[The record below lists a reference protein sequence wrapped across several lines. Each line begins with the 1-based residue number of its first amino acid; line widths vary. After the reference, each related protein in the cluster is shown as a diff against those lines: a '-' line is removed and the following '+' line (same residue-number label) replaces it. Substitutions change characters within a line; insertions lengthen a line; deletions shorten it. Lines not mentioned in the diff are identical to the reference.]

1 MEYQNELKK
10 LQEGSNYWKPKV
22 GQFKVKSL
30 TEIEEAEPYIK
41 QVTPTP
47 ENPEGI
53 ETYPQAKIT
62 MSIEGEEKTWTFGKG
77 ATPASTY
84 GQLIELA
91 TKKNNT
97 LLNVEFTV
105 IVKSDGTKND
115 YTIVE

>member
-1 MEYQNELKK
+1 MEYQEELKK

-30 TEIEEAEPYIK
+30 TELEDTEPYIK
-41 QVTPTP
+41 QLGDGKT
-47 ENPEGI
+47 ESHE
-53 ETYPQAKIT
+53 QKKIQIT
-62 MSIEGEEKTWTFGKG
+62 VNGEEKTWTFGKG

-84 GQLIELA
+84 GQLVELA

-97 LLNVEFTV
+97 LKDVEFTV

-115 YTIVE
+115 YTIVLA

>member
-30 TEIEEAEPYIK
+30 TEIEATEPFIK
-41 QVTPTP
+41 QRSDGTT
-47 ENPEGI
+47 
-53 ETYPQAKIT
+53 ETHEQCKIK
-62 MSIEGEEKTWTFGKG
+62 IVVNEEEKTWTFGKG

-84 GQLIELA
+84 GQLVELA
-91 TKKNNT
+91 TKHNNT
-97 LLNVEFTV
+97 LVNIEFTV

-115 YTIVE
+115 YTIVA

>member
-1 MEYQNELKK
+1 MEYQDELKK

-30 TEIEEAEPYIK
+30 TELEQAEPFVKKIK
-41 QVTPTP
+41 DA
-47 ENPEGI
+47 EGKDTT
-53 ETYPQAKIT
+53 ESHEQYKIK
-62 MSIEGEEKTWTFGKG
+62 ILVNGEEKTWTFGKG

-97 LLNVEFTV
+97 LKDVEFTV

-115 YTIVE
+115 YTIVQ

>member
-10 LQEGSNYWKPKV
+10 LQEGSNYWKPAP

-30 TEIEEAEPYIK
+30 TEIEEAEPYVK
-41 QVTPTP
+41 KLA
-47 ENPEGI
+47 EGKT
-53 ETYPQAKIT
+53 EEHPQAKLKI
-62 MSIEGEEKTWTFGKG
+62 SVNGEEKTWTFGKG

-84 GQLIELA
+84 GQLVELA

-97 LLNVEFTV
+97 LKDVEFKV